1 MNKLR
6 EVREARHLS
15 REKLEAVSGVPARA
29 IKAYESG
36 QVALEGIVF
45 QYNEISEGSRS
56 RAERTVLR
64 GGIGMNDQ
72 MIPYIAFEAEQAR
85 NERHIRRLW
94 IALIITI
101 ILIALT
107 NAIWLYEWTR
117 YDYSDIEVD
126 GGDNGVAN
134 YIGRDGDITNGE
146 DTSEIEDS
154 EGWKVQKDEDET

>member
-1 MNKLR
+1 
-6 EVREARHLS
+6 
-15 REKLEAVSGVPARA
+15 
-29 IKAYESG
+29 
-36 QVALEGIVF
+36 
-45 QYNEISEGSRS
+45 
-56 RAERTVLR
+56 
-64 GGIGMNDQ
+64 MNDH

-107 NAIWLYEWTR
+107 NAIWIYEWTR

-126 GGDNGVAN
+126 SGDNGVAN

-146 DTSEIEDS
+146 DTSEIENS
-154 EGWKVQKDEDET
+154 EGWEVQKNEDET